1 MASLTLPPAPPN
13 PRQDAIDL
21 QKAFKGF
28 GCDSTTVINILT
40 HRDSV
45 QRGLIQQEYRAM
57 YHEELSHR
65 ISSELNGNHKA

>member
-1 MASLTLPPAPPN
+1 MLTFLYCALVDDCPCP
-13 PRQDAIDL
+13 
-21 QKAFKGF
+21 GF